1 VLGGESVRGGEAEGA
16 ARRIWGRGEEAMRRW
31 VCSSIALMVA
41 VLVLAWVVVPR
52 VSARASRLQTG
63 HLRVATK
70 PLEPFVFK
78 QGEEWAGFSIDL
90 WNAIAQRLGLDFE
103 WVEVKNVQEQLEA
116 VQTGQAD
123 AAIAGISMTAER
135 EKLIDFSHPY
145 FDAGLQILT
154 RPLGK
159 PSVWQQAANL
169 LTPGLLWVIALG
181 VLFGLVMGHVVWLI
195 ERRRNPEFPSGY
207 VRGVTEGV
215 WWLFLVVATGEYR
228 DSETRSVVKHMLTAV
243 WWLIGVALI
252 AQFTATIAANLT
264 VQQLTSTISG
274 PGDLPGKSIATV
286 GTSTAA
292 AFLSEHGLP
301 FVPVERIEDA
311 YALLD
316 RGQVQAVVYDSPV
329 LMYYASTKGKGRAEV
344 VGPIF
349 KPEKYGIALPPG
361 SPLRK
366 PINETLLGLYQDGT
380 YEAIRAK
387 WFGGVG

>member
-1 VLGGESVRGGEAEGA
+1 
-16 ARRIWGRGEEAMRRW
+16 MRRW
-31 VCSSIALMVA
+31 ACSLAALMVA
-41 VLVLAWVVVPR
+41 AAFLAWAVVPR
-52 VSARASRLQTG
+52 VSARAQLQTG
-63 HLRVATK
+63 HLRVAIK

-78 QGEEWAGFSIDL
+78 QGDQWAGFSIDL
-90 WNAIAQRLGLDFE
+90 WNAVAQRLSLDYE
-103 WVEVKNVQEQLEA
+103 WVEVKNVQEQLDA

-123 AAIAGISMTAER
+123 VAITGISMTAER
-135 EKLIDFSHPY
+135 EKLVDFSHPY
-145 FDAGLQILT
+145 FDSGLQILT
-154 RPLGK
+154 QPLGK
-159 PSVWQQAANL
+159 PTVWQQAANL
-169 LTPGLLWVIALG
+169 LTPALLWVIVLG
-181 VLFGLVMGHVVWLI
+181 VLFGLVMGHVIWLF
-195 ERRRNPEFPSGY
+195 ERRRTPGFPSGY
-207 VRGVTEGV
+207 LRGVTEGI

-228 DSETRSVVKHMLTAV
+228 DGETRSVVKRMLTAV

-286 GTSTAA
+286 RTSTAA
-292 AFLSEHGLP
+292 AFLLDHGLP

-316 RGQVQAVVYDSPV
+316 QGQVQAVVYDSPV
-329 LMYYASTKGKGRAEV
+329 LLYYASTKAKGRSEV
-344 VGPIF
+344 VGAIF
-349 KPEKYGIALPPG
+349 KPEKYGIALPSG